1 MEYSET
7 KVIEMQGRRGVTR
20 RKGRGAA
27 FVRETGG
34 NRAVLR
40 GIELLQVKGLR
51 GKGGRRW
58 EEGPQESQML
68 KRSFAR
74 NSSGNGVG
82 GRRFFLRKPGLQLCP
97 EAALTAWSA

>member
-1 MEYSET
+1 M
-7 KVIEMQGRRGVTR
+7 GD
-20 RKGRGAA
+20 
-27 FVRETGG
+27 
-34 NRAVLR
+34 RAVLR

-58 EEGPQESQML
+58 EEGPQESQVL
-68 KRSFAR
+68 KRIFAR

-82 GRRFFLRKPGLQLCP
+82 GRFFLGKPGLQLCP